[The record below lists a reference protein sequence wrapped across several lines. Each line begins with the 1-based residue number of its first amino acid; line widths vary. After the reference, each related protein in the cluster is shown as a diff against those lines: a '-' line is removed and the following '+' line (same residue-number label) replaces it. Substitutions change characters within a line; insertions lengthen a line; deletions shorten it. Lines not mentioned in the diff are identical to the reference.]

1 MPLKLLGTGK
11 AIIKQFPS
19 VFRTKKERKE
29 LAIKKKQLRK
39 ELIVEE
45 KKRKEPTEKEE
56 SRKLT
61 REEKKEA
68 KIPVTQLNSHVSA
81 VHRAPFGSVMPLC
94 KWRTQ
99 TDIFLASKRSYS
111 GHNSLNTISGV
122 S

>member
-11 AIIKQFPS
+11 AITKQFPS

-45 KKRKEPTEKEE
+45 KKRKEPTEKEK

-61 REEKKEA
+61 REEKKKA
-68 KIPVTQLNSHVSA
+68 KKPVTQLNSHVSA
-81 VHRAPFGSVMPLC
+81 VHSPL
-94 KWRTQ
+94 WFSDALVQ
-99 TDIFLASKRSYS
+99 VEDSN
-111 GHNSLNTISGV
+111 GHLSS
-122 S
+122 